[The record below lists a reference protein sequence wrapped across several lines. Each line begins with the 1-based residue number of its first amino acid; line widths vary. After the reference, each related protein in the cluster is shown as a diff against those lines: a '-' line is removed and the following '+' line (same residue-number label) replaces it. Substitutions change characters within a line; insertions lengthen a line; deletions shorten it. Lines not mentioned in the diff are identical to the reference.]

1 VVVVTS
7 TMVGDNDGAGV
18 RWHVLAADV
27 DNEGQ
32 GAVLQLIAA
41 ALRLRLADADADGVG
56 YSRGRA
62 GHRAQPVQV
71 QLRQL
76 RLITSSR
83 HMLTSPS
90 LCVQSAPQSLRRHH
104 HVAQVYITP
113 NPYHIVS
120 VSAPC
125 RGTYLDQTHVLC
137 VACAALA
144 LAAVLQVCLPLSSL
158 WPALLPL
165 NML

>member
-1 VVVVTS
+1 MVVVTS
-7 TMVGDNDGAGV
+7 TMVGDKDGAGV

-62 GHRAQPVQV
+62 RHRAQPVQV

-76 RLITSSR
+76 RQITSSR
-83 HMLTSPS
+83 MHAVPLTLCAECPSISTSSPS
-90 LCVQSAPQSLRRHH
+90 CCSGLYNPESLSYR
-104 HVAQVYITP
+104 
-113 NPYHIVS
+113 
-120 VSAPC
+120 
-125 RGTYLDQTHVLC
+125 
-137 VACAALA
+137 
-144 LAAVLQVCLPLSSL
+144 VCLSPPVEAHTSTKHTSSASRVQ
-158 WPALLPL
+158 PSHSPPFCRFVCRSALFGPRCR
-165 NML
+165 